1 MQSLQTCTVL
11 LVVSVLIGLSWSLNP
26 RDPNVC
32 SLWESFPTSVK
43 ESYAHPYD
51 QVTEE
56 PCSEPR
62 TSYRCTRHR
71 ITYKTAYRQA
81 VKMDYRRRYQCCP
94 GYYESRDKC
103 VPRCTKECVHGRC
116 VAPDRCQCEGGWR
129 GDDCSSACN
138 DKHWGP
144 GCGQLCK
151 CENGGLCNPV
161 TGTCQCPP
169 GYIGRRCED
178 PCPPG
183 TFGKGCL
190 QKCQCGTG
198 GSCNKV
204 TGECL
209 CRENFTGT
217 FCEKA
222 CPKSRCP
229 LRCPCQ
235 NGGICQG
242 KGICACPPGWTGEVC
257 TERCAEG
264 RFGPNCAHEC
274 VCHNRGHCDPE
285 TGQCQCAE
293 GFTGNRCS
301 EECQVGSYGRDC
313 KGVCDCA
320 NGARC
325 YNIDGGCL
333 CEPGFRG
340 PQCRERMCRHGT
352 YGLHCEHTCLCQD
365 THTLSCHPLKG
376 ECTCQPGWAG
386 LYCNETCAR
395 GYYGHGCL
403 EPCLCVNGGV
413 CDSVSGCCHCAPGYM
428 GVHCESPCKSGTYGK
443 NCSLECSCSNSVDC
457 SPIDGTCFCKEGW
470 LGRYCSIPCSKGT
483 WGPGCNTTCQCANGA
498 LCNPADGSCTCSP
511 GWQGPLCDQPCPLIL
526 CIHKPIFWTTPYLQ
540 SSFSSMGTFGPG
552 CLKRCDCLNADGCQG
567 ANGQCQCLPGWT
579 GARCAQT
586 CPEGTWG
593 HHCNQS
599 CFCQNSATCLPHS
612 GACVCRPGYWGPTCQ
627 HMCSAGVYGDRCS
640 ITCPS
645 CAHSSSCH
653 HVTGQCVCTP
663 GYTGALC
670 EQACPVGL
678 YGKQCTGVCRCA
690 HNSSCHHQDGSCR
703 CPPGWTGPD
712 CTLQCH
718 PGMFGLNCAQVCSC
732 PPNFYCDPQTGECV
746 CESGPGIDC
755 KKERFVSM
763 MVPVSPGERDSW
775 GAIAGIV
782 VLVILVVLLL
792 ALLLL
797 YRRRQKDKQANT
809 PTVSF
814 STSRTVNSEYAIPDV
829 PHSYHHY
836 YNPSYHTLTG
846 GRPPLPHVPNNQDR
860 AIKNTNNQ
868 LFCNV
873 KNMERERGLF
883 GVESNATLP
892 ADWKHHEAR
901 KEPGAFGIDRSYSYS
916 ASLGKY
922 YNKVTELKDTV
933 VAASSSSLNSENPY
947 ATIKDLPGLPFGPP
961 ESSYMEMRTTMPH
974 ERSYTEISPP
984 PFSTVT
990 LRIER
995 SSLGQVPEQEPQ
1007 NHYDL
1012 PVNSHIPGHYDLPPV
1027 RRPPSPTCRRL
1038 PQ

>member
-11 LVVSVLIGLSWSLNP
+11 LVLSVLIGLSWSLNP

-32 SLWESFPTSVK
+32 SLWESFTTSVK

-129 GDDCSSACN
+129 GDDCSSAC
-138 DKHWGP
+138 DDQHWGP

-209 CRENFTGT
+209 CREKFTGT
-217 FCEKA
+217 
-222 CPKSRCP
+222 
-229 LRCPCQ
+229 L
-235 NGGICQG
+235 
-242 KGICACPPGWTGEVC
+242 
-257 TERCAEG
+257 
-264 RFGPNCAHEC
+264 FGPNCAHEC
-274 VCHNRGHCDPE
+274 VCHNRGHCNPE
-285 TGQCQCAE
+285 TGHCQCAE
-293 GFTGNRCS
+293 GFTGNRYTCAVYSTCAHGWVELVLICVYVWYLHRCS
-301 EECQVGSYGRDC
+301 EECRVGSYGRDC

-320 NGARC
+320 NGSRC

-333 CEPGFRG
+333 CEPGFSG

-352 YGLHCEHTCLCQD
+352 YGLQCERTCRCHD

-413 CDSVSGCCHCAPGYM
+413 CDSVSGGCHCAPGYT
-428 GVHCESPCKSGTYGK
+428 GAHCESPCKSGTYGK
-443 NCSLECSCSNSVDC
+443 DCSLECPCSNSVYC

-470 LGRYCSIPCSKGT
+470 RGRYCSMPCSKGT
-483 WGPGCNTTCQCANGA
+483 WGPGCNATCQCANGA

-511 GWQGPLCDQPCPLIL
+511 GWQGPLCDQPCP
-526 CIHKPIFWTTPYLQ
+526 
-540 SSFSSMGTFGPG
+540 MGTFGPG

-567 ANGQCQCLPGWT
+567 ASGQCQCLPGWT

-586 CPEGTWG
+586 CPEDTWG
-593 HHCNQS
+593 RHCNQS

-612 GACVCRPGYWGPTCQ
+612 GACVCLPGYWGPTCQ
-627 HMCSAGVYGDRCS
+627 QMCSAGVYGDQCS

-670 EQACPVGL
+670 EQACPGGL

-690 HNSSCHHQDGSCR
+690 HNSSCHHQDGSCL

-712 CTLQCH
+712 CTLRKSGSIDFLLVQIHESYFEYLHVPLECH
-718 PGMFGLNCAQVCSC
+718 HGMFGLNCAQVCSC

-782 VLVILVVLLL
+782 VLVMLVVLLL

-814 STSRTVNSEYAIPDV
+814 STSRTVNSEYAIPGTVLIQRWCKRLHDKLHV
-829 PHSYHHY
+829 TWLTQSQSAPLLTF
-836 YNPSYHTLTG
+836 TLC
-846 GRPPLPHVPNNQDR
+846 PL
-860 AIKNTNNQ
+860 
-868 LFCNV
+868 L
-873 KNMERERGLF
+873 
-883 GVESNATLP
+883 
-892 ADWKHHEAR
+892 
-901 KEPGAFGIDRSYSYS
+901 
-916 ASLGKY
+916 
-922 YNKVTELKDTV
+922 VTELKDTG

-947 ATIKDLPGLPFGPP
+947 ATIKDLPGLPFVPP
-961 ESSYMEMRTTMPH
+961 ESSYMEMRTAVPND
-974 ERSYTEISPP
+974 RSYTEISPP
-984 PFSTVT
+984 PFST
-990 LRIER
+990 R
-995 SSLGQVPEQEPQ
+995 SSLGQVPEQEPH

-1027 RRPPSPTCRRL
+1027 RRPPSPVRRRL